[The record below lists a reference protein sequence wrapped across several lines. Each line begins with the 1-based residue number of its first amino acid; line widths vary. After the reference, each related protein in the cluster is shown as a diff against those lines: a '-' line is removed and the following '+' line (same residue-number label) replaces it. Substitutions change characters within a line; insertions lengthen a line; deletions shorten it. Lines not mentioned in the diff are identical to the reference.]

1 MAAPV
6 LQVNFILLCVAF
18 LLGRQGFILTRR
30 EFRWHKRVTD
40 IIKIVPRDKA
50 EAEERVDLFS
60 IGDQTY
66 TMLAHPPG
74 NVPWKYMDIA
84 KREGIDIAVQYVM
97 STVLGEET
105 WQAAVDCEDITKEQ
119 LAQVM
124 DIVLKHGLGGEADK
138 LGPKTNTGA
147 TPGSN
152 GTRRPA
158 GSRKR

>member
-1 MAAPV
+1 MV
-6 LQVNFILLCVAF
+6 SNIFLLCVAF
-18 LLGRQGFILTRR
+18 LLARQGFIITRR
-30 EFRWHKRVTD
+30 EFRWHTRMTG
-40 IIKIVPRDKA
+40 IIKIVPRDPA
-50 EAEERVDLFS
+50 DAGERVDLFS
-60 IGDQTY
+60 IGDETY

-74 NVPWKYMDIA
+74 NLPLKYMEIVA
-84 KREGIDIAVQYVM
+84 TKGVDIAVQHVM
-97 STVLGEET
+97 SVVLGEET

-119 LAQVM
+119 LAQLM
-124 DIVLKHGLGGEADK
+124 DIVLKHGLGGDPGA